1 MTHPLRAVCDSP
13 LAVGG
18 DPAYVAPM
26 ITVVEHPDA
35 DGARW
40 LAALTLL
47 IEAGRTAENQER
59 G

>member
-1 MTHPLRAVCDSP
+1 V
-13 LAVGG
+13 V
-18 DPAYVAPM
+18 
-26 ITVVEHPDA
+26 TVVEHPDA

-40 LAALTLL
+40 LAALALL